1 MDSLPRM
8 LVAILGLF
16 ASGAA
21 IAHTGIHAEGSLATG
36 LIHPFLG
43 LDHLLA
49 MVAVGVWAVQLGGR
63 YLLILPAIFV
73 VSMAAG
79 AIVGAL
85 GVAVPHVENGVALSV
100 LVLGLLVALSVRA
113 AWYWAVSLIA
123 AFALFHGYAH
133 GTEIPAFS
141 QQWQY
146 FLGFL
151 IATASLHAFGVAA
164 GVMLRRRPVTLR
176 IGGAAIS
183 LLGAWLVLAN

>member
-8 LVAILGLF
+8 LVAFFGLF

-21 IAHTGIHAEGSLATG
+21 IAHTGIQSEGIATG

-63 YLLILPAIFV
+63 YLLIVPAVFV

-85 GVAVPHVENGVALSV
+85 GVAVPHVESAVALSV

-113 AWYWAVSLIA
+113 AWYWAVSLVA
-123 AFALFHGYAH
+123 VFALFHGHAH

-141 QQWQY
+141 QPWQY

-151 IATASLHAFGVAA
+151 IATALLHALGVAA
-164 GVMLRRRPVTLR
+164 AIILKRRPVILR
-176 IGGAAIS
+176 VGGAAMS
-183 LLGAWLVLAN
+183 LLGAWLVLSN

>member
-8 LVAILGLF
+8 LVAFFGLF
-16 ASGAA
+16 ASSAA
-21 IAHTGIHAEGSLATG
+21 IAHTGIHPEGSLATG

-63 YLLILPAIFV
+63 YLLIVPAIFV

-85 GVAVPHVENGVALSV
+85 GVAAPHVENGVALSV
-100 LVLGLLVALSVRA
+100 LVLGLLVTLSVRA
-113 AWYWAVSLIA
+113 AWYWAVSLITV
-123 AFALFHGYAH
+123 FALFHGHAH

-151 IATASLHAFGVAA
+151 ITTVLLHAFGVAA
-164 GVMLRRRPVTLR
+164 GIMLKRRPVILR
-176 IGGAAIS
+176 TGGAAIS